1 MEMQKNKK
9 TEKNV
14 SGPFWAA
21 NGETIQK
28 ARRGGGETGRGLP
41 RQADSGELGL
51 DFPVGGGRIIEF
63 YHPAPQAETKE
74 SL

>member
-9 TEKNV
+9 TEKNA
-14 SGPFWAA
+14 GRAFGGTD
-21 NGETIQK
+21 GETVQK
-28 ARRGGGETGRGLP
+28 VRRGGGGTGRGLP

-51 DFPVGGGRIIEF
+51 DFPVGGGRIIGAH
-63 YHPAPQAETKE
+63 HPAVQAETKE